1 METHQLLDRHSILSN
16 KEEAFALQRAVVD
29 KDIASIFSLVENE
42 DLRSAVLS
50 KNPHAIFRILGD
62 EHEDLRKVICEKN
75 WHALFRILGD
85 EYEDLRKTILEK
97 NLHALFRI
105 LEDEHEDLRKA
116 MLEKNFHALFRI
128 LGDEYEDL
136 RKAMLEKN
144 FHSLF
149 RIVDNEDLGK
159 AVNEENLHSIFRLL
173 GNDDLKKAVLN
184 DDTNALYRILKL
196 QGASNVISIIK
207 KHDLGDAISRG
218 QILSKKWLIE
228 QVKNMD
234 LGTVWLCAGWYGT
247 LATMMFEAECK
258 VKNIYSFDVDQYCLE
273 IAEDCNRPWVTN
285 DWKFKASTA
294 DIYTLKYKTGEFVT
308 KKSNG
313 DEQEMWAP
321 PDTIINT
328 SCEHIDPIYWA
339 KRIPEGIRIIAQ
351 SNNMK
356 HIEEHQHCVNSVE
369 ELLKQIKLTNIE
381 FAGSLPLPGG
391 YTRFMVIG
399 YK

>member
-42 DLRSAVLS
+42 NIQDLRSAVLS
-50 KNPHAIFRILGD
+50 KSPHAI
-62 EHEDLRKVICEKN
+62 
-75 WHALFRILGD
+75 FRILGD
-85 EYEDLRKTILEK
+85 EYEDLRKVVCER
-97 NLHALFRI
+97 NWHALFRL
-105 LEDEHEDLRKA
+105 LEKYRMPFPIGKSQDRIGNLRKA
-116 MLEKNFHALFRI
+116 VLEKNFHALFR
-128 LGDEYEDL
+128 LVL
-136 RKAMLEKN
+136 
-144 FHSLF
+144 
-149 RIVDNEDLGK
+149 DNDDLGK
-159 AVNEENLHSIFRLL
+159 AVNEQNLHSIFRLL

-196 QGASNVISIIK
+196 QGASNVISITK

-228 QVKNMD
+228 QVKDMD
-234 LGTVWLCAGWYGT
+234 LGTVWLCAGWYAT

-258 VKNIYSFDVDQYCLE
+258 VKNIYSFDVDNYCLE
-273 IAEDCNRPWVTN
+273 TAEDCNKPWVTN
-285 DWKFKASTA
+285 DWKFKATTA
-294 DIYTLKYKTGEFVT
+294 DIYNLKYNTGEFVT

-328 SCEHIDPIYWA
+328 SCEHIDPTYWA
-339 KRIPEGIRIIAQ
+339 KRIPEGVRIIAQ

-356 HIEEHQHCVNSVE
+356 HIKEHQHCVNSVE
-369 ELLKQIKLTNIE
+369 ELLQQIQLTNIE